1 MTNRWRKTSRKPI
14 FHSSLR
20 KNKISHDNSNLARKT
35 SCSKNFKTLKK
46 EITVNS
52 GWWKDFLCLWT
63 GRINI
68 VKIAILPKAI
78 YRVSAIPI
86 KIPT

>member
-35 SCSKNFKTLKK
+35 SCSKNFKTLN
-46 EITVNS
+46 EEVEEDTDD
-52 GWWKDFLCLWT
+52 G
-63 GRINI
+63 
-68 VKIAILPKAI
+68 KIFHVHGLERLI
-78 YRVSAIPI
+78 
-86 KIPT
+86 